1 MDVTRDSS
9 PRPNSWPPAAPEP
22 PVGAT
27 QLTKAVAK
35 AVSKPLIRTA
45 PPVEDVGPEPEL
57 DRGPDTERLPV
68 LGAPVDQP
76 ALLPLGADDPAA
88 APPAPRA
95 VSEPGGL
102 RALGASTASAPAA
115 KASRAHASPA
125 TGEADAH
132 PAGAE
137 AAAAHRRPP
146 RADQSLRERRAFAL
160 PGWLPLLALLLGAA
174 GILLVLA
181 RAGVIPHLSGLPD
194 LRGPAARASGEAE
207 FGDRTIASVSAIG
220 LAMLAA
226 LAGMLSNPGG
236 ETRVLTRWGRYRGTV
251 RRTGL
256 LWVNP
261 LVRRHRVDVRLRH
274 WRSEP
279 VHVTDRAGTPLVVR
293 LLIVWR
299 VKDTA
304 RATLGIAEHETYL
317 REQVQAVLT
326 RTASVLPC
334 DSNSAPG
341 PALRDGHWFADELT
355 RALAAETAP
364 TGIEVYSVQPLA
376 LDYAP
381 EVAESMRR
389 RRLADLDAGL
399 RTVLVDDAVEAAA
412 LAVRRLERATAHEL
426 DDNARSALMEQ
437 LLVAFVAP
445 AGVTA
450 SVPAPAARP
459 NRKEGRPA

>member
-9 PRPNSWPPAAPEP
+9 PRPRTWPSAAESPAD

-27 QLTKAVAK
+27 QLAK
-35 AVSKPLIRTA
+35 AVNNPLIKA
-45 PPVEDVGPEPEL
+45 AAPVEDRP
-57 DRGPDTERLPV
+57 DRGAPTAQLPAV
-68 LGAPVDQP
+68 
-76 ALLPLGADDPAA
+76 GADLTPVGADEPAA
-88 APPAPRA
+88 LPPGPRA
-95 VSEPGGL
+95 TPE
-102 RALGASTASAPAA
+102 AA
-115 KASRAHASPA
+115 RAHPTVS
-125 TGEADAH
+125 DA
-132 PAGAE
+132 AV
-137 AAAAHRRPP
+137 HRRPP
-146 RADQSLRERRAFAL
+146 RADQSLRERTAFAL
-160 PGWLPLLALLLGAA
+160 PGWLPLLALLVGTA
-174 GILLVLA
+174 GVLLVLA

-194 LRGPAARASGEAE
+194 VRDAAAKAGGGRVD
-207 FGDRTIASVSAIG
+207 DRTVATVSAIG
-220 LAMLAA
+220 LAMLTA
-226 LAGMLSNPGG
+226 LAGLLSNPGG

-261 LVRRHRVDVRLRH
+261 LVRRRRVDVRLRH

-279 VHVTDRAGTPLVVR
+279 VHVTDRTGTPLLVR
-293 LLIVWR
+293 VLIVWR

-304 RATLGIAEHETYL
+304 RVTLGIADHETYL

-326 RTASVLPC
+326 RTASALPC

-341 PALRDGHWFADELT
+341 PALRDGQWFADELT

-364 TGIEVYSVQPLA
+364 AGIEVYSVQPLA

-426 DDNARSALMEQ
+426 DDTARSALMEQ

-459 NRKEGRPA
+459 SRKEGKSA